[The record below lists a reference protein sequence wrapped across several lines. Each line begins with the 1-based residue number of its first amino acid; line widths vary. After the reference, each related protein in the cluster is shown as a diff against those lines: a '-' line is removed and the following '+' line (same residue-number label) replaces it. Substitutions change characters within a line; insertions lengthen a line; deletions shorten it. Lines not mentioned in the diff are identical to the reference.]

1 MCFNMIKTIYE
12 ELIAN
17 IFNSEKLKT
26 FSLRLREQGC
36 SLSPLLLNVV
46 LEGLAT
52 TTKQEK

>member
-1 MCFNMIKTIYE
+1 MIKTIYE